1 MGEPEASA
9 DPDRWGGL
17 MARAQNG
24 EQAAYRLLLEELTPY
39 LRAVARRRLG
49 QQEVDDA
56 VQDIL
61 LSLHSVRNTYD
72 PARPFKPWLI
82 AIAQRRLVDRLRRHL
97 RRAASETPLDEGVTI
112 ADERANPHENV
123 LDIRALRRA
132 VGELPP
138 RQKEAVLLLRL
149 EEMTGKEAAA
159 ASGRAEGALKVSL
172 HRAVESL
179 RRMLGAG

>member
-82 AIAQRRLVDRLRRHL
+82 AIAQRRLVDRIRGGRPARR
-97 RRAASETPLDEGVTI
+97 RWTRA
-112 ADERANPHENV
+112 
-123 LDIRALRRA
+123 
-132 VGELPP
+132 
-138 RQKEAVLLLRL
+138 
-149 EEMTGKEAAA
+149 
-159 ASGRAEGALKVSL
+159 
-172 HRAVESL
+172 
-179 RRMLGAG
+179 

>member
-1 MGEPEASA
+1 
-9 DPDRWGGL
+9 

-24 EQAAYRLLLEELTPY
+24 EQTAYRLLLDEATPY

-61 LSLHSVRNTYD
+61 LSLHSVRHTYD
-72 PARPFKPWLI
+72 PTRPFKPWLI
-82 AIAQRRLVDRLRRHL
+82 AIAQRRLVDRLRRNL
-97 RRAASETPLDEGVTI
+97 RRAASEAPLDEDVTI
-112 ADERANPHENV
+112 ADERANPQENV
-123 LDIRALRRA
+123 LDIRSLRRA

-149 EEMTGKEAAA
+149 KEMTGREAAA

-179 RRMLGAG
+179 RRMLGTGRP